1 MKLTRL
7 LCGALMF
14 LAASTCLAS
23 EGDVLIDLGPSVAF
37 VGGGGRKQPSFG
49 GQLGAYYGINDMTD
63 LGLFYRADIAEP
75 KGGGDST
82 ITHAGGI
89 SSWLTT
95 YEGGIRPQVGGQLGF
110 ARAHSNSFLYAAL
123 SARALIELQTHLR
136 IFVGASGGGYFGSHG
151 AGFVAADLGLQ
162 LLF

>member
-1 MKLTRL
+1 MKFTRL

-14 LAASTCLAS
+14 MAASTCFAS
-23 EGDVLIDLGPSVAF
+23 EGDVLIDLGPSLSF

-63 LGLFYRADIAEP
+63 LGVFGKVDVAQP
-75 KGGGDST
+75 KGGGDSV
-82 ITHAGGI
+82 ITSAGGI

-110 ARAHSNSFLYAAL
+110 AHAHSNSFLYAAL
-123 SARALIELQTHLR
+123 AARALIELQTHVRL
-136 IFVGASGGGYFGSHG
+136 FVGASGGGYFGSHG
-151 AGFVAADLGLQ
+151 AGFVAADLGVQ